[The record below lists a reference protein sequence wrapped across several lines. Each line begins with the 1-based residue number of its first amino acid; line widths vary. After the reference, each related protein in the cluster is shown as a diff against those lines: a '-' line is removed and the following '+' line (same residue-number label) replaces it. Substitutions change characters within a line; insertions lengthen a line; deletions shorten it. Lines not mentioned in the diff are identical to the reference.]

1 MNFDNVS
8 GIGNYDFFHTKSP
21 TQAGGSGLFVSKNFN
36 AIHRPDLKFTI
47 PLVESSWCEITSG
60 NGRPN
65 IIVGCI
71 YRHPICNLPAFT
83 FEFETLL
90 EEITQ

>member
-47 PLVESSWCEITSG
+47 PLVE
-60 NGRPN
+60 
-65 IIVGCI
+65 
-71 YRHPICNLPAFT
+71 YF
-83 FEFETLL
+83 
-90 EEITQ
+90 